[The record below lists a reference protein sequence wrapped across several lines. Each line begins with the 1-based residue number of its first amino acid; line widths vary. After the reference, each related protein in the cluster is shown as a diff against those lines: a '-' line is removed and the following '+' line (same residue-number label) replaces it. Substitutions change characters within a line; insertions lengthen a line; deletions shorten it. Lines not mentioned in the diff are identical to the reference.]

1 MEHGLHPT
9 NQVSVAIHTP
19 SSYGSTVNT
28 SIQPLADVAND
39 FHVYSMNWSPDQI
52 TFLIDGVGF
61 YTYNPAV
68 KNDDTWPFYLEQYL
82 LLNIAMGGNGGAID
96 SNFSQSSMVI
106 DYVRVYQ
113 NTTAS
118 TEDVFENKF
127 SVYPNPSSDVLN
139 IRTNE
144 PIDKVELYNTIGQLI
159 VAKKT
164 TNINISSINRGV
176 YILKIY
182 SGKRIVTKKVMIN

>member
-1 MEHGLHPT
+1 
-9 NQVSVAIHTP
+9 
-19 SSYGSTVNT
+19 
-28 SIQPLADVAND
+28 
-39 FHVYSMNWSPDQI
+39 
-52 TFLIDGVGF
+52 
-61 YTYNPAV
+61 
-68 KNDDTWPFYLEQYL
+68 
-82 LLNIAMGGNGGAID
+82 MGGNGGAID
-96 SNFSQSSMVI
+96 SNFSQSSMVV

-118 TEDVFENKF
+118 TEDVFANKF

-144 PIDKVELYNTIGQLI
+144 TIDKVELYNTIGQLI

-164 TNINISSINRGV
+164 TNINVSSINTGV

-182 SGKRIVTKKVMIN
+182 SGNRSVIKKVIIN

>member
-1 MEHGLHPT
+1 M
-9 NQVSVAIHTP
+9 
-19 SSYGSTVNT
+19 
-28 SIQPLADVAND
+28 
-39 FHVYSMNWSPDQI
+39 
-52 TFLIDGVGF
+52 FL
-61 YTYNPAV
+61 T
-68 KNDDTWPFYLEQYL
+68 
-82 LLNIAMGGNGGAID
+82 
-96 SNFSQSSMVI
+96 
-106 DYVRVYQ
+106 
-113 NTTAS
+113 
-118 TEDVFENKF
+118 NKF

-164 TNINISSINRGV
+164 TNINISSINIGV

>member
-1 MEHGLHPT
+1 M
-9 NQVSVAIHTP
+9 I
-19 SSYGSTVNT
+19 
-28 SIQPLADVAND
+28 I
-39 FHVYSMNWSPDQI
+39 
-52 TFLIDGVGF
+52 
-61 YTYNPAV
+61 
-68 KNDDTWPFYLEQYL
+68 L
-82 LLNIAMGGNGGAID
+82 LGGNGGAID
-96 SNFSQSSMVI
+96 PNFSQSSMII

-118 TEDVFENKF
+118 TEDIFANKF

-144 PIDKVELYNTIGQLI
+144 PIDKVELYNIIGQLI

-164 TNINISSINRGV
+164 TNINISSLKTGI

-182 SGKRIVTKKVMIN
+182 SGNRSVIKKVMID